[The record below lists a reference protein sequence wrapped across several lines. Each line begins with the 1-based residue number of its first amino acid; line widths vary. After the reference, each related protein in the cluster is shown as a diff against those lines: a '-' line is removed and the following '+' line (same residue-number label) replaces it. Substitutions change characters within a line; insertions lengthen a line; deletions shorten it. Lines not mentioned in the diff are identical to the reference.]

1 MEPANFDAFDR
12 IYQRAVGEVFGYWS
26 TPMQAR
32 LAENCVGWAPGA
44 YDFRNY
50 LELSS
55 VRFYRAYR
63 QIVELAPGRRVCDIG
78 GFWGVLALTLGELG
92 LRAAMT
98 ESLRF
103 YGGAFSPLFDAL
115 RKRGVEVV
123 DFDPFEPGA
132 RLPSRFDAV
141 TVMAVMEHYPHSL
154 KAFLENV
161 GALLGPDGI
170 LHLEVPNLAYWG
182 KRVAMLRGET
192 PLVDARM
199 IYRSGVP
206 FIGHHHEFTMAE
218 LKGVAELAGFQVVRD
233 DYFNYSLLG
242 MGWKRKVLRPFETLA
257 FAIAPSTRECLSV
270 TCRRATAPSS

>member
-1 MEPANFDAFDR
+1 MEPASFDAFDR
-12 IYQRAVGEVFGYWS
+12 IYQRVVDEVFGYWS
-26 TPMQAR
+26 MQMQAR

-78 GFWGVLALTLGELG
+78 GFWGVLALTLRELG
-92 LRAAMT
+92 LTAAMT

-103 YGGAFSPLFDAL
+103 YGGAFSPLFDAI
-115 RKRGVEVV
+115 RKKGVEVV
-123 DFDPFEPGA
+123 DFDPFAPGA

-170 LHLEVPNLAYWG
+170 LHLEVPNLAYWE

-218 LKGVAELAGFQVVRD
+218 LKGLADLAGYRVMRD
-233 DYFNYSLLG
+233 DYFNYSLLS
-242 MGWKRKVLRPFETLA
+242 MGWKRKLRKPLETLA
-257 FAIAPSTRECLSV
+257 FALAPSTRECLSV
-270 TCRRATAPSS
+270 TCRRAVPAGS